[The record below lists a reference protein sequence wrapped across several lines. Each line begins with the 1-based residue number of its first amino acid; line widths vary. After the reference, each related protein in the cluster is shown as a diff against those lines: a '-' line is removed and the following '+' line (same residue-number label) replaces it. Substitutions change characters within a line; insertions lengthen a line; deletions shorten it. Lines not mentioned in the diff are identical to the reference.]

1 MDEQHDIDAIGL
13 LRHLVNQVMQQRN
26 LDELEDAV
34 GVSIVPL
41 GATGLWA
48 GGMDFGSPRFY
59 AAIDKLLEAGALE
72 HDEETN
78 KLLSSEVREPE
89 AFKITQGGIELLR
102 RDRGSPPS
110 TT

>member
-48 GGMDFGSPRFY
+48 GDGFRLPS
-59 AAIDKLLEAGALE
+59 
-72 HDEETN
+72 
-78 KLLSSEVREPE
+78 
-89 AFKITQGGIELLR
+89 LLR
-102 RDRGSPPS
+102 GYR
-110 TT
+110 

>member
-34 GVSIVPL
+34 GVSVVPL

-48 GGMDFGSPRFY
+48 GGWISAPLASTR
-59 AAIDKLLEAGALE
+59 
-72 HDEETN
+72 
-78 KLLSSEVREPE
+78 LSISC
-89 AFKITQGGIELLR
+89 
-102 RDRGSPPS
+102 
-110 TT
+110 